1 MISLQKYFLNNKM
14 MVKTDVK
21 TDIPTEQIKVIKY
34 NNKTYKLE
42 PITLIDNSYDV
53 IDDIKDAL
61 LT

>member
-1 MISLQKYFLNNKM
+1 MTQ
-14 MVKTDVK
+14 TDTKVEE
-21 TDIPTEQIKVIKY
+21 TPVETPVEIPTEQIKVIKY
-34 NNKTYKLE
+34 NDKTYKLE